1 LVRPRV
7 SSLRAELD
15 ALVAEYQ
22 RELPQK
28 LAHLEALLAAG
39 RVATLKREL
48 HTLAGSAGTF
58 GLPRLGQAAGA
69 AEAYL
74 ASCGA
79 SLDGAQRTELGRLL
93 ALLKEASATIGR
105 P

>member
-1 LVRPRV
+1 MSR
-7 SSLRAELD
+7 LRAEID
-15 ALVAEYQ
+15 ALAAEY
-22 RELPQK
+22 RRALPQR
-28 LAHLEALLAAG
+28 LGQLEVLLADA
-39 RVATLKREL
+39 RLAELEREL

-79 SLDGAQRTELGRLL
+79 RLDDAQRAELKRLL